1 MVQLSH
7 PYMTTEK
14 PSTGK
19 CILDGDGGGDQL
31 DNVSTLNS
39 WIRWNFAPSHGII
52 WRGRGCALSS
62 LRYTCSPS
70 PLQASLSFLV
80 PVGQSF
86 CLCSLMSSDNSHLYH
101 CLWPPAR
108 HIHLLIPKCHFGLIK
123 NERPVL
129 GLDQLSSTTLLQ
141 PVRTGSDPNTCS
153 HNRSRSVNIK
163 YHVTCRVE
171 TSFPQAIKQHGQRIY
186 MEDFPYG
193 PVVKNAFQW
202 RRCGFNPWSGN

>member
-1 MVQLSH
+1 MLSLLYGPTLTSVH
-7 PYMTTEK
+7 DYGKAINWKMYLRWRWWWW
-14 PSTGK
+14 STGK
-19 CILDGDGGGDQL
+19 CINIELL
-31 DNVSTLNS
+31 I
-39 WIRWNFAPSHGII
+39 WWNFPPSHGIS

-80 PVGQSF
+80 PVGQCF

-101 CLWPPAR
+101 CLWPPSR

-153 HNRSRSVNIK
+153 HNR
-163 YHVTCRVE
+163 
-171 TSFPQAIKQHGQRIY
+171 
-186 MEDFPYG
+186 
-193 PVVKNAFQW
+193 
-202 RRCGFNPWSGN
+202 